1 MARFRWVQING
12 KLVPADEVTAHEQA
26 GPTILADLPDF
37 RSPIDGSIV
46 RGRAGMR
53 DHCARH
59 DVVPTAELAGLPFK
73 RTYQETPPSKEYRE
87 ATKRTIADIINSKY

>member
-1 MARFRWVQING
+1 MING
-12 KLVPADEVTAHEQA
+12 ELVPIDEVTANAQSNA

-37 RSPIDGSIV
+37 VSPIDGSVV

-73 RTYQETPPSKEYRE
+73 RMYQPTEPSRE
-87 ATKRTIADIINSKY
+87 HREETKRTIAQIMNSRNY